1 MAVADQ
7 IKLRTSLAT
16 LNCSVA
22 SYAALAVP
30 PMVKQKVSQQQLN
43 LIVNGR
49 TEIPDD
55 DVKDFLSVT
64 DSMEYL
70 QSTVR
75 PHVPIDWSLP
85 LLVQKALIQA
95 HKDRIEQQDPCPDTF
110 YVLNLGSRGYFTK
123 IRNGEVASMP
133 SIAQAA
139 AFSSV
144 DQAGVATRELIFR
157 FKERADWIPVP
168 NHSIKRPMSQMVSS
182 FEEVGLSGVPGP
194 KPQ

>member
-7 IKLRTSLAT
+7 IRLRTNLAT

-49 TEIPDD
+49 TEIPEDD
-55 DVKDFLSVT
+55 IKDFLSVA

-70 QSTVR
+70 QSLVR
-75 PHVPIDWSLP
+75 PHVPIDWSIP
-85 LLVQKALIQA
+85 LLVQRALIQA
-95 HKDRIEQQDPCPDTF
+95 HKDRIEQKDPTPDTF
-110 YVLNLGSRGYFTK
+110 YVLSVNGFSYFTCV
-123 IRNGEVASMP
+123 RSGEVMSTP
-133 SIAQAA
+133 SVTKAT

-144 DQAGVATRELIFR
+144 EQAGAASRELR
-157 FKERADWIPVP
+157 FKYQTNTQVLPTP
-168 NHSIKRPMSQMVSS
+168 NHSIQRKQSTMVAAL
-182 FEEVGLSGVPGP
+182 EDIGLTGSWS
-194 KPQ
+194 KK